1 MTTSRADVAAA
12 EQALERLFRLTG
24 GRKMY
29 DRQSAAVGVLVS
41 RAGYAILRTLDQD
54 GPLSTGDLARS
65 CTMDPGAAVRQVN
78 ALEEDG
84 LVGRTSHAG
93 APWLGINAVHK
104 AMGVVEGIRTLATS
118 LPGHPF
124 LDRSTIAVTH
134 IESAPSG
141 ASRIP
146 DRTTVAI
153 DRRFLPAESPDAV
166 VWQVQSIVNQLAAGD
181 NEFKGEV
188 HVRQA
193 AVTAYTGV
201 IVWAD

>member
-29 DRQSAAVGVLVS
+29 ARQSAAVGVLVT

-84 LVGRTSHAG
+84 LVSRTSHADD
-93 APWLGINAVHK
+93 ARVT
-104 AMGVVEGIRTLATS
+104 VVTLTDAGRDVYRRIVEVRTEHLDEVLAEWSDADRAQLTRLVGRLVDDLRS
-118 LPGHPF
+118 VPF
-124 LDRSTIAVTH
+124 RPRLKEPT
-134 IESAPSG
+134 
-141 ASRIP
+141 
-146 DRTTVAI
+146 
-153 DRRFLPAESPDAV
+153 
-166 VWQVQSIVNQLAAGD
+166 
-181 NEFKGEV
+181 
-188 HVRQA
+188 
-193 AVTAYTGV
+193 
-201 IVWAD
+201 